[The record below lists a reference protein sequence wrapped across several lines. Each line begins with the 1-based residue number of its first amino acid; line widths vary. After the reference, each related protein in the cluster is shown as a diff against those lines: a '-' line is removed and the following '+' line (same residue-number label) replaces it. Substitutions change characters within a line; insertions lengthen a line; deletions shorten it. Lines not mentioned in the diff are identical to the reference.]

1 MRTRTRLTTPP
12 GQQPTFELD
21 ESEATERYMSGPEV
35 PDEPRIPGRF
45 RRLWLTLAV
54 VVGVA
59 ALGVGIFFVSTSG
72 QQFDPALDFRPGTG
86 DDSSP
91 TDQSPA
97 PTDEVTLPG
106 EDG

>member
-12 GQQPTFELD
+12 GHQPTL
-21 ESEATERYMSGPEV
+21 ESEATEWYVAGPGLPE
-35 PDEPRIPGRF
+35 EPGVPGRF

-86 DDSSP
+86 DDASP
-91 TDQSPA
+91 PDESPA
-97 PTDEVTLPG
+97 PTDEITLPG
-106 EDG
+106 QDG

>member
-12 GQQPTFELD
+12 GQQPTLELG
-21 ESEATERYMSGPEV
+21 ESDSAEHYVAGPGL
-35 PDEPRIPGRF
+35 PDEPRVPGRF

-72 QQFDPALDFRPGTG
+72 QQFDPALDFRPGADEGTA
-86 DDSSP
+86 
-91 TDQSPA
+91 PA
-97 PTDEVTLPG
+97 DEATLPG

>member
-12 GQQPTFELD
+12 GQQPTLEVG
-21 ESEATERYMSGPEV
+21 ESEPTERYVAGPGL
-35 PDEPRIPGRF
+35 PDEPRVPGRF

-59 ALGVGIFFVSTSG
+59 ALGAGIFFVSTSG
-72 QQFDPALDFRPGTG
+72 QQFDPALDFRPA
-86 DDSSP
+86 
-91 TDQSPA
+91 TDESPA
-97 PTDEVTLPG
+97 PADEATLPG